1 MSYETRRSSQF
12 SGSFP
17 LEILFILIAKATGNF
32 LFMLNRNFYKK
43 LSHIAI
49 MAGSISLTS
58 FCQAND
64 FQSHPAYASFKQNA
78 MQTYGLSENQIDW
91 AMQGSKNL
99 PNIISIMN
107 RPGESKPWYQYKTNF
122 LAESTIQ
129 RGVRFKSQYA
139 DTLNRAEQQFGVPQ
153 SVILGILGVETG
165 YGSNK
170 GNFITRDALAT
181 LGFGYE
187 RRAQYFQDEL
197 AALIAWSYKDG
208 VPTNSV
214 VGSYAGAVGY
224 PQFMPS
230 NIPKFGVD
238 YDGNGHV
245 DLRNSAVDAIGSIA
259 NYLAN
264 YGWQRNQPIAFA
276 ARYSGNNPDA
286 IIAKDL
292 NQPTPYGV
300 LKAQGVTPMNPLVKI
315 DDLDLVNV
323 IQLQDSYGPIYY
335 ITYPNF
341 QVITTY
347 NKSRMYATALWL
359 LGTEV
364 TSR

>member
-1 MSYETRRSSQF
+1 MF
-12 SGSFP
+12 KSGVFHKLRNLSLCAIALP
-17 LEILFILIAKATGNF
+17 L
-32 LFMLNRNFYKK
+32 
-43 LSHIAI
+43 S
-49 MAGSISLTS
+49 S

-64 FQSHPAYASFKQNA
+64 FASNPNYNNFKTKT
-78 MQTYGLSENQIDW
+78 MQTYGLSEQQVDW
-91 AMQGSKNL
+91 AMNGSKNI
-99 PNIISIMN
+99 PNIINIMN
-107 RPGESKPWYQYKTNF
+107 RPGESKPWYEYKTNF
-122 LAESTIQ
+122 LSEGTIQ
-129 RGVRFKSQYA
+129 RGVRFKNQYA
-139 DTLNRAEQQFGVPQ
+139 ETLNRAEQQYGVPQ
-153 SVILGILGVETG
+153 AIILGILGVETG
-165 YGSNK
+165 FGSNK

-187 RRAQYFQDEL
+187 RRAAYFQDEL
-197 AALIAWSYKDG
+197 SALIAWSYKDG
-208 VPTNSV
+208 VSTNSV

-259 NYLAN
+259 NYLSQH
-264 YGWQRNQPIAFA
+264 GWQRNQPIAFP
-276 ARYSGNNPDA
+276 ARYTGSNPDA

-292 NQPTPYGV
+292 TQPTPYGT
-300 LKAQGVTPMNPLVKI
+300 LKKQGISPMNPIVKF
-315 DDLDLVNV
+315 DDLDMVNV
-323 IQLQDSYGPIYY
+323 IQLQDNYGPIYY

-359 LGTEV
+359 LGTEI

>member
-1 MSYETRRSSQF
+1 MFNSH
-12 SGSFP
+12 
-17 LEILFILIAKATGNF
+17 
-32 LFMLNRNFYKK
+32 FYKK
-43 LSHIAI
+43 FKVLALL
-49 MAGSISLTS
+49 AGTFSVTS

-64 FQSHPAYASFKQNA
+64 FQNNPQYANFKQKT
-78 MQTYGLSENQIDW
+78 MQTYQLSAEQVDW
-91 AMQGSKNL
+91 AMNGSKNL
-99 PNIISIMN
+99 PNIINIMN
-107 RPGESKPWYQYKTNF
+107 RPGESKPWYEYKTNF
-122 LAESTIQ
+122 LAEGTIQ
-129 RGVRFKSQYA
+129 RGVRFKQQYA

-153 SVILGILGVETG
+153 AIILGILGVETG
-165 YGSNK
+165 YGANK
-170 GNFITRDALAT
+170 GSFVTRDALAT

-197 AALIAWSYKDG
+197 AALVAWSYKDG
-208 VPTNSV
+208 VPANSI

-259 NYLAN
+259 NYLAQN
-264 YGWQRNQPIAFA
+264 GWQRNQPIAFA
-276 ARYSGNNPDA
+276 ARYTGNNPPS
-286 IIAKDL
+286 IISTDL
-292 NQPTPYGV
+292 TQPVPYGV
-300 LKAQGVTPMNPLVKI
+300 LKSQGIAPLNPIVKI

-323 IQLQDSYGPIYY
+323 IQLQESYGPIYY

-359 LGTEV
+359 LGTEIA
-364 TSR
+364 SR

>member
-1 MSYETRRSSQF
+1 MLKRHLYKKF
-12 SGSFP
+12 KMLAIALGSFY
-17 LEILFILIAKATGNF
+17 A
-32 LFMLNRNFYKK
+32 
-43 LSHIAI
+43 S
-49 MAGSISLTS
+49 S

-64 FQSHPAYASFKQNA
+64 FQNSPQYFSFKQKT
-78 MQTYGLSENQIDW
+78 MQTYGLSAEQVDW
-91 AMQGSKNL
+91 AMNGAKNV
-99 PNIISIMN
+99 PNIINIMN
-107 RPGESKPWYQYKTNF
+107 RPGESKPWYAYKTNF

-129 RGVRFKSQYA
+129 RGVRFKQQYA

-153 SVILGILGVETG
+153 SIILGILGVETG
-165 YGSNK
+165 YGANK
-170 GNFITRDALAT
+170 GSFVTRDALAT

-197 AALIAWSYKDG
+197 SALIAWSYQDG
-208 VPTNSV
+208 IAANSV
-214 VGSYAGAVGY
+214 VGSYAGAIGY

-238 YDGNGHV
+238 YDGSGHI

-259 NYLAN
+259 NYLAQH
-264 YGWQRNQPIAFA
+264 GWQRDQPIAFA
-276 ARYSGNNPDA
+276 ARYAGSSPESVISA
-286 IIAKDL
+286 DL
-292 NQPTPYGV
+292 TQPMPYGE
-300 LKAQGVTPMNPLVKI
+300 LKTKGITPLNPIVKI

-364 TSR
+364 ASR

>member
-1 MSYETRRSSQF
+1 MLLHLPAAF
-12 SGSFP
+12 SALLSHQTCIDNNFGTQPDMLKRHLYKKFKMLAIALGSFY
-17 LEILFILIAKATGNF
+17 A
-32 LFMLNRNFYKK
+32 
-43 LSHIAI
+43 S
-49 MAGSISLTS
+49 S

-64 FQSHPAYASFKQNA
+64 FQNSPQYFSFKQKT
-78 MQTYGLSENQIDW
+78 MQTYGLSAEQVDW
-91 AMQGSKNL
+91 AMNGAKNV
-99 PNIISIMN
+99 PNIINIMN
-107 RPGESKPWYQYKTNF
+107 RPGESKPWYAYKTNF

-129 RGVRFKSQYA
+129 RGVRFKQQYA

-153 SVILGILGVETG
+153 SIILGILGVETG
-165 YGSNK
+165 YGANK
-170 GNFITRDALAT
+170 GSFVTRDALAT

-197 AALIAWSYKDG
+197 SALIAWSYQDG
-208 VPTNSV
+208 IAANSV
-214 VGSYAGAVGY
+214 VGSYAGAIGY

-238 YDGNGHV
+238 YDSNGHI

-259 NYLAN
+259 NYLAQH
-264 YGWQRNQPIAFA
+264 GWQRDQPIAFA
-276 ARYSGNNPDA
+276 ARYAGSNTESV
-286 IIAKDL
+286 IAADL
-292 NQPTPYGV
+292 TQPVPYGE
-300 LKAQGVTPMNPLVKI
+300 LKAKGITPLNPIVKI

-364 TSR
+364 ASR

>member
-1 MSYETRRSSQF
+1 MSKQH
-12 SGSFP
+12 
-17 LEILFILIAKATGNF
+17 
-32 LFMLNRNFYKK
+32 FYKK
-43 LSHIAI
+43 LKTLAIIAG
-49 MAGSISLTS
+49 AVSATS

-64 FQSHPAYASFKQNA
+64 FQNSAQYFNFKQKT
-78 MQTYGLSENQIDW
+78 MQTYGLSAEQVDW
-91 AMQGSKNL
+91 AMSGAKNL
-99 PNIISIMN
+99 PNIINIMN
-107 RPGESKPWYQYKTNF
+107 RPGESKPWYDYKTNF
-122 LAESTIQ
+122 IAESTIQ
-129 RGVRFKSQYA
+129 RGVRFKQQYA

-153 SVILGILGVETG
+153 SIILGILGVETG
-165 YGSNK
+165 FGTNK
-170 GNFITRDALAT
+170 GNFVTRDALAT

-187 RRAQYFQDEL
+187 RRAAYFKDEL
-197 AALIAWSYKDG
+197 SALIAWSYKDG
-208 VPTNSV
+208 VPASSI

-238 YDGNGHV
+238 YDGNGHI
-245 DLRNSAVDAIGSIA
+245 DLRNSAADAIGSIA
-259 NYLAN
+259 NYLAQH
-264 YGWQRNQPIAFA
+264 GWQRNQPIAFS
-276 ARYSGNNPDA
+276 ARYSGSNPA
-286 IIAKDL
+286 SIIAADL

-300 LKAQGVTPMNPLVKI
+300 LKAQGISPLNPIVKI

-323 IQLQDSYGPIYY
+323 IQLQENYGPIYY

-359 LGTEV
+359 LGTEI

>member
-1 MSYETRRSSQF
+1 
-12 SGSFP
+12 
-17 LEILFILIAKATGNF
+17 
-32 LFMLNRNFYKK
+32 MLNKNFVRKFK
-43 LSHIAI
+43 R
-49 MAGSISLTS
+49 ISLIVGAFSVSS

-64 FQSHPAYASFKQNA
+64 FYNHPSYNNFKTKTMQS
-78 MQTYGLSENQIDW
+78 YGLSAEQVDW
-91 AMQGSKNL
+91 AMNGAKNL

-122 LAESTIQ
+122 LSEGTIQ
-129 RGVRFKSQYA
+129 RGVKFRNQYA

-153 SVILGILGVETG
+153 SIILGILGVETG
-165 YGSNK
+165 FGSNK

-187 RRAQYFQDEL
+187 RRAEYFQSEL
-197 AALIAWSYKDG
+197 SALIAWSYKDG
-208 VPTNSV
+208 IPTNSV

-230 NIPKFGVD
+230 NIPRFGVD
-238 YDGNGHV
+238 YDGNGHI

-259 NYLAN
+259 NYLAQN
-264 YGWQRNQPIAFA
+264 GWQRNQPIAFA
-276 ARYSGNNPDA
+276 ARYTGSNPTA
-286 IIAKDL
+286 VIAQDL
-292 NQPTPYGV
+292 TKPTPYGV
-300 LKAQGVTPMNPLVKI
+300 LKTQGVSTMNPAVRM
-315 DDLDLVNV
+315 DDLDMVNL
-323 IQLQDSYGPIYY
+323 IQLQENYGPAYY
-335 ITYPNF
+335 LTYPNF

-359 LGTEV
+359 LGTEI

>member
-1 MSYETRRSSQF
+1 MSFQ
-12 SGSFP
+12 
-17 LEILFILIAKATGNF
+17 
-32 LFMLNRNFYKK
+32 NFYKNMK
-43 LSHIAI
+43 RLPLILATF
-49 MAGSISLTS
+49 SLTS

-64 FQSHPAYASFKQNA
+64 FKNHPDYNQFKQNA
-78 MQTYGLSENQIDW
+78 MQNYGLTESQIDW
-91 AMQGSKNL
+91 AMDGSKNL
-99 PNIISIMN
+99 PNIINIMN

-122 LAESTIQ
+122 LTEGTIQ
-129 RGVRFKSQYA
+129 RGVRFRDQYA
-139 DTLNRAEQQFGVPQ
+139 DTLNRAEQQYGVPQ

-165 YGSNK
+165 YGANK
-170 GNFITRDALAT
+170 GSFVTRDALAT

-187 RRAQYFQDEL
+187 RRAAYFQDEL

-208 VPTNSV
+208 IPTNSV

-230 NIPKFGVD
+230 NIPKYGVD

-245 DLRNSAVDAIGSIA
+245 DLRNSATDAIGSIA
-259 NYLAN
+259 NYLAQH
-264 YGWQRNQPIAFA
+264 GWQRNQPIAFA
-276 ARYSGNNPDA
+276 AKYTGNNPDS
-286 IIAKDL
+286 IISQDL
-292 NQPTPYGV
+292 TQPVPYGV
-300 LKAQGVTPMNPLVKI
+300 LKAQGIAPINPLVKI

-323 IQLQDSYGPIYY
+323 IQLQENYGPVYY

-359 LGTEV
+359 LGTEI
-364 TSR
+364 TGR